1 MALLRAPVYGLDEK
15 LHYGAVGYIV
25 WDGKH
30 LYTDPAKNAKLRS
43 ILRPYELTTASGME
57 RFDAENDPEAWIKNL
72 YRRYLSAELRVDRA
86 NEVLPPTGKRQHC
99 LYARFRRDRR

>member
-1 MALLRAPVYGLDEK
+1 MALLKAPVYGLDEK
-15 LHYGAVGYIV
+15 FHYGAVGYIV
-25 WDGKH
+25 WDGKRLH
-30 LYTDPAKNAKLRS
+30 TEPAKNDKLRS

-86 NEVLPPTGKRQHC
+86 KEVWPLTGKKRYC